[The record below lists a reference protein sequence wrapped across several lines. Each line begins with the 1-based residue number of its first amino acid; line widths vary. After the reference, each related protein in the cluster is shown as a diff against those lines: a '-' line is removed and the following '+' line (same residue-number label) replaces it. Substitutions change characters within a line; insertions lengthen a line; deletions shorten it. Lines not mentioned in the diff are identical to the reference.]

1 LEDSLGLE
9 RDNDGRGYGISIVV
23 LSGAGRQFGLIVDG
37 IVDTEEIVVKP
48 LNKHMKDIHFY
59 AGATILGDGKV
70 ALILDVVNLAD
81 SVKLKGEDVDEFSHA
96 EEAEEIIQGGEL
108 HSLLLF
114 NISEHEQFAVPLSLV
129 SRLEKISTTQDIEI
143 AGGKE
148 VIRYRGAS
156 MPIVRLDNYLSI
168 SSAPYQEE
176 AFIIVFELSDQN
188 IGFYVSKIID
198 TVEININVDKETFD
212 KNGLLGSSII
222 QSKVTLLLDVY
233 AIIEMF
239 DPTWFTRKRR
249 SNVKGKKAKSYRI
262 LVVED
267 SQFWRSMEQS
277 YLEAEG
283 YNVVVAENGEE
294 GFEKL
299 MSSHFD
305 LVITDLDMPVMN
317 GFQLI
322 EKVRTSDKGKHI
334 PMVAVTSLTD
344 DEDKQKAYEC
354 GVDNYVLKLDK
365 GLMLDSIADLL
376 EKQKFTN

>member
-1 LEDSLGLE
+1 
-9 RDNDGRGYGISIVV
+9 
-23 LSGAGRQFGLIVDG
+23 
-37 IVDTEEIVVKP
+37 
-48 LNKHMKDIHFY
+48 MKDIHFY

-81 SVKLKGEDVDEFSHA
+81 SVKLKGEDVDEFASA
-96 EEAEEIIQGGEL
+96 DGSDDEVVGGEL

-114 NISEHEQFAVPLSLV
+114 NVSEHEQFAVPLSLV
-129 SRLEKISTTQDIEI
+129 SRLEKISAVQDIEI

-156 MPIVRLDNYLSI
+156 MPIIRLDNFLSI

-176 AFIIVFELSDQN
+176 AFIIVFELNDLN

-198 TVEININVDKETFD
+198 TVEININIDKETFD

-222 QSKVTLLLDVY
+222 QGKVTLLLDVY
-233 AIIEMF
+233 AIIESF
-239 DPTWFTRKRR
+239 DPTWFTRKRK
-249 SNVKGKKAKSYRI
+249 SNIKGKKAKSHRI

-267 SQFWRSMEQS
+267 SQFWRAMEQS

-283 YNVVVAENGEE
+283 YTVVVAENGEE

-299 MSSHFD
+299 MSAAFD
-305 LVITDLDMPVMN
+305 LVITDIDMPIMN
-317 GFQLI
+317 GFQLV
-322 EKVRTSDKGKHI
+322 EKMRTSDKGKNI
-334 PMVAVTSLTD
+334 PVVAVTSLTD
-344 DEDKQKAYEC
+344 DEDKQKAFDA

-365 GLMLDSIADLL
+365 GLMLESIANLL
-376 EKQKFTN
+376 EKKLN